1 MLSIQGLTVHHQ
13 SHTLVH
19 PLHLQLER
27 GEWLALA
34 GESGSGKTL
43 TSLAIGGLLSAD
55 LHAHGSIELEGRQ
68 LLHLPESE
76 LRFIRGRD
84 IAYVFQ
90 DYQGAFTPFI
100 TVGKQMDEMMRAHT
114 SLSRQQRQSACLER
128 LEQVELPAKQ
138 VYHSYPFELSGGQLQ
153 RAAIATALLLS
164 PKLLIA
170 DEPTTALD
178 SLTSRSIITLI
189 QRIQQETGI
198 AILWITH
205 DLRQVQRT
213 ADTLLIMKSGQVVES
228 GKSHNIFFH
237 PTHPYTVQLLASIPK
252 LPSRYRLELQNKQV
266 NN

>member
-164 PKLLIA
+164 PKVLIA

-237 PTHPYTVQLLASIPK
+237 PKHPYTVQLLASIPK
-252 LPSRYRLELQNKQV
+252 LPSLYRLELQNKQV